1 MLTMLSRHQYSDQIY
16 TLRLPGLRLYI
27 VNNSQLI
34 SLIERQTKIFSF
46 APIESQATAMV
57 LGTSMSTNEIMARD
71 PGSKKNHFAAF
82 RNTIRPVL
90 SRGPILD
97 TMLRR
102 SFETMASSIGI
113 LSSPGRGQK
122 INLAKWT
129 GHEIVQAGTNAEYGE
144 VNPFKDPQVEQSW
157 HNFVAGLPILVSGFI
172 PWVLARKSLQ
182 AREHL
187 ALRFLSYFQNGWH
200 VSLGSGA
207 VMARLRY
214 NTATGMPLADTARGE
229 VGACMALL
237 NNTIPGAFWIIYHIY
252 SDVTVLQDIRHELIT
267 NVVRPGNGDEDNGT
281 RMIDAESVLS
291 ACPILQSTMQE
302 VFRFRGIGTGMV
314 RSVLEDQMLDGRF
327 YLKKGSLIF
336 APNSVQHFAPSFW
349 GDDCEEFDHRRFLS
363 QAAGGKAANAKFL
376 RIFGGGGAYCPGR
389 YFASSLLLIFA
400 ALVSLQLEIQPT
412 RGQKWKDITTEKP
425 FGLGIA
431 TGFLVPDHD
440 LEVEISAV
448 SNEKWRVKF

>member
-1 MLTMLSRHQYSDQIY
+1 MWHQYGDQIY

-27 VNNSQLI
+27 VNNNQLI
-34 SLIERQTKIFSF
+34 SLIERQTKTISF

-57 LGTSMSTNEIMARD
+57 LGTSMSTNKIMARD
-71 PGSKKNHFAAF
+71 PGSRKNHFAAF
-82 RNTIRPVL
+82 RRTIRPVL

-97 TMLRR
+97 GMLRR
-102 SFETMASSIGI
+102 SFDTMASSIGI
-113 LSSPGRGQK
+113 HLSLRLGQK
-122 INLAKWT
+122 VKLVEWT
-129 GHEIVQAGTNAEYGE
+129 GHEIAQAGTNAEYGE

-157 HNFVAGLPILVSGFI
+157 HNFIAGLPILVSGFI

-187 ALRFLSYFQNGWH
+187 SLRFLSYFQNGWH
-200 VSLGSGA
+200 VSQGSGA
-207 VMARLRY
+207 VLARLRY
-214 NTATGMPLADTARGE
+214 NTATGMSLADTARGE

-237 NNTIPGAFWIIYHIY
+237 NNTIPGAFWLIYHIY

-267 NVVRPGNGDEDNGT
+267 NAVRLENSDEDDGT

-291 ACPILQSTMQE
+291 ACPVLQSTMQE

-314 RSVLEDQMLDGRF
+314 RSVLEDQILDSQF

-349 GDDCEEFDHRRFLS
+349 GGDCEEFDYRRFLPK
-363 QAAGGKAANAKFL
+363 AAGGRAANAKFL

-389 YFASSLLLIFA
+389 HFASSLLLIFA

-412 RGQKWKDITTEKP
+412 QGQKWEDITTEKA

-440 LEVEISAV
+440 LEVEISAL
-448 SNEKWRVKF
+448 SNKKWLVNF